1 MRKGIAINFG
11 CLSFGDEVDSVCMAS
26 RADRA
31 RAGFAFL
38 FISEGLEHERRDL
51 KK

>member
-1 MRKGIAINFG
+1 MHNDKSSTNFG

-31 RAGFAFL
+31 QAGFAFY
-38 FISEGLEHERRDL
+38 FSARG
-51 KK
+51 